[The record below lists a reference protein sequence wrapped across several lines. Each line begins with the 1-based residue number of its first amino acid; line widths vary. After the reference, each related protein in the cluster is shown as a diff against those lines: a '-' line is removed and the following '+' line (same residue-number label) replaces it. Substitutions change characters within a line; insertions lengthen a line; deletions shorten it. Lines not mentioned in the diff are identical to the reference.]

1 MYRYLLTGLI
11 IASCAAIHAESNFE
25 PGTHYEV
32 ITPAQ
37 PTKTGDKIEVIEFFW
52 YGCQHC
58 FTLEPHIKAW
68 MGSKAPYIE
77 FMRIP
82 AVFADNW
89 EIHARTYYAA
99 QKLGVLDTIHTPL
112 FEALHLRKRP
122 LFTEDALA
130 TFFAELGIGENQ
142 FRQAFNSFAVD
153 TKTRQA
159 ISATW
164 DYGVDGVP
172 TMITNGKYRSSA
184 RRAGSYEELLNVV
197 NYLAAKEHKSGVEE

>member
-1 MYRYLLTGLI
+1 MMHKYLLTCLI
-11 IASCAAIHAESNFE
+11 IGSCTTVHAESNFE
-25 PGTHYEV
+25 SGTHFDV
-32 ITPAQ
+32 IAPAQ
-37 PTKTGDKIEVIEFFW
+37 PTTTGDKIEVIEFFW

-58 FTLEPHIKAW
+58 FTLEPYIKAW
-68 MGSKAPYIE
+68 LDSKPTYIE
-77 FMRIP
+77 FIRIP

-89 EIHARTYYAA
+89 EHHARTYYAA

-112 FEALHLRKRP
+112 FEALHIRKRP

-130 TFFAELGIGENQ
+130 TFFAEFGIGVDQ
-142 FRQAFNSFAVD
+142 FRRAFNSFEVD

-159 ISATW
+159 IAATW

-197 NYLAAKEHKSGVEE
+197 DYLAAKEYKP